1 MKPFAVLA
9 ALAALAALIAAGA
22 GCSSDMRTTCEAGSC
37 GGDQVVCSGA
47 SSMFPSFDK
56 TCAGVADCAFDIHQT
71 NCCGATLA
79 IGFNKAEAARFAA
92 DEKTCVAQY
101 PLCGC
106 PATPTMTEDG
116 LSVTAGQAIAVAC
129 QSGRCMTTVK

>member
-1 MKPFAVLA
+1 MTRLALLVAVVVA
-9 ALAALAALIAAGA
+9 AACG
-22 GCSSDMRTTCEAGSC
+22 SDMRTACDGGSC
-37 GGDQVVCSGA
+37 SGDPVMCSGA
-47 SSMFPSFDK
+47 STSFPSFDK
-56 TCAGVADCAFDIHQT
+56 TCASVGDCAFAVHQT

-101 PLCGC
+101 PVCGC

-116 LSVTAGQAIAVAC
+116 LSVTAGQMIAVAC
-129 QSGRCMTTVK
+129 QASRCMTTVK